1 MSRVLKTYD
10 EVAHVVRVA
19 GVDEKPDAVVDKV
32 CEERRGVVHAVA
44 LHQKRLVDLEVAG
57 RELDQR
63 VRTDCGFD
71 FRVVH
76 PCFNPA
82 HLLVAERG
90 VFLRIACPAYVVW
103 VQSTL

>member
-1 MSRVLKTYD
+1 MTYN

-19 GVDEKPDAVVDKV
+19 GVDEEPDAVVDEL

-44 LHQKRLVDLEVAG
+44 LQQEGLVDLEVAG
-57 RELDQR
+57 HELDRR
-63 VRTDCGFD
+63 VRADSGFD

-76 PCFNPA
+76 PCLDPA

-90 VFLRIACPAYVVW
+90 VFLRVACLAHVIW
-103 VQSTL
+103 VQSALWI